1 MEALYADKV
10 GEHNS
15 GIVETQ
21 RLVKIAGQKILL
33 NHGLIRPFLLLLELA
48 GLESG
53 SYSYCTAEPT
63 SRDEPA
69 SSLAAENG
77 HLHWM
82 TPEYRTAVL
91 EPARNILM
99 VAMRINGE
107 RFVSFYLDA
116 TDRKQLQGKEL

>member
-1 MEALYADKV
+1 
-10 GEHNS
+10 
-15 GIVETQ
+15 
-21 RLVKIAGQKILL
+21 
-33 NHGLIRPFLLLLELA
+33 
-48 GLESG
+48 
-53 SYSYCTAEPT
+53 
-63 SRDEPA
+63 
-69 SSLAAENG
+69 
-77 HLHWM
+77 M